1 MHESAGSAGSAVT
14 GLLQKW
20 SERDPEIADQVLALL
35 YDELKRLAA
44 RELRHERPAHTLQAT
59 ALVHEAYLRLRSVHG
74 VAWRDRT
81 QFLGFATHL
90 MRRILV
96 EHARRLGAAKRGG
109 GRMRVTIAEAEAVG
123 AGRPVDLL
131 ALDDALGA
139 LERLD
144 ARKAAVVELRFFGGL
159 TVEETA
165 VALRVSPETVGREW
179 RRAKAWLYQELAAHP
194 AVRGTERAATSV

>member
-1 MHESAGSAGSAVT
+1 M
-14 GLLQKW
+14 LRQW
-20 SERDPEIADQVLALL
+20 SEQDPEIADRVLATL
-35 YDELKRLAA
+35 YEELKRLAA
-44 RELRHERPAHTLQAT
+44 RELRRERPAHTLQAT

-74 VAWRDRT
+74 IAWRDRA

-96 EHARRLGAAKRGG
+96 EHARRLAARKRGG
-109 GRMRVTIAEAEAVG
+109 GGRRVTLAEAEAVG
-123 AGRPVDLL
+123 TGRPVDLL

-139 LERLD
+139 LERMD

-179 RRAKAWLYQELAAHP
+179 RRAKAWLFQELGAKAFAPCPDKARP
-194 AVRGTERAATSV
+194 ADGA